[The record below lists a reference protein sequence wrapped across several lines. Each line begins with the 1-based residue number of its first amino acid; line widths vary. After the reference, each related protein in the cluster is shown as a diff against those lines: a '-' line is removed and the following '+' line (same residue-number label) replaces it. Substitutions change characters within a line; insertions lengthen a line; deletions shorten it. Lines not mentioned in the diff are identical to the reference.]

1 MGAAVV
7 GPQKGVSVCVPASE
21 PAGGRPRD
29 VGSWERR
36 CQVASPPAES
46 WGCTSSSGRPD
57 MIATGRVGRA
67 PPVSAGS
74 DLAAGAEW
82 GRSQGAGTGGPG
94 LTRCWPAL
102 RMSAIPDLRPGLS
115 LGGRSS
121 QQPALQTPADVW
133 RAQESAGERRRGASW
148 GPVAR
153 SPQNWAAG

>member
-74 DLAAGAEW
+74 DPAAGAEW
-82 GRSQGAGTGGPG
+82 GRESGCRDWGSRADPVLASPSNVCNPRPQTRAEPGGPV
-94 LTRCWPAL
+94 LPAA
-102 RMSAIPDLRPGLS
+102 R
-115 LGGRSS
+115 
-121 QQPALQTPADVW
+121 PADT
-133 RAQESAGERRRGASW
+133 S
-148 GPVAR
+148 
-153 SPQNWAAG
+153 

>member
-29 VGSWERR
+29 VRSWERR

-74 DLAAGAEW
+74 DPAAGSEW
-82 GRSQGAGTGGPG
+82 GRESGCRDWGSRADPV
-94 LTRCWPAL
+94 L